1 MADGD
6 LSLIEAVQKFST
18 EQAAEEWFIAR
29 RWPAGVKCPHC
40 ASVEIS
46 VRENRKPMPFHCRT
60 CRQYFS
66 VRTGTLLHASKLPLS
81 KWALAFYLMSVNRKG
96 ISSVALHK
104 ALGIT
109 QKTAWHLEH
118 RIREAWAIQG
128 EKFEGPVEVDET
140 YIGGKERNK
149 HADKKLHAGRGSVG
163 KTGVAGARDRATGR
177 IHSEIIPDAT
187 KRTLHD
193 FVERHTMDDA
203 TVYTDEWGGYY
214 NLPRPHGSVSHS
226 RGEYFNGEVSTNG
239 IESHWAVLK
248 RGYIGVYHWMSVK
261 HLGRYLREFD
271 GRHNTRGLPI
281 LDQMGQLVSGAE
293 GKQLPF
299 AALVAD

>member
-6 LSLIEAVQKFST
+6 LSLIEVVQKFSS
-18 EQAAEEWFIAR
+18 EAAAEEWFIAR
-29 RWPAGVKCPHC
+29 RWPGGVKCPHC
-40 ASVEIS
+40 ASAEIS

-128 EKFEGPVEVDET
+128 EKFAGPVEVDET

-149 HADKKLHAGRGSVG
+149 HADKKLHAGRGPAG
-163 KTGVAGARDRATGR
+163 KTGVAGARDRATGQ
-177 IHSEIIPDAT
+177 IHSGIIPDST

-193 FVERHTMDDA
+193 FVARHTMDNA
-203 TVYTDEWGGYY
+203 TVYTDEHGGYLD
-214 NLPRPHGSVSHS
+214 LPREHGTVSHG
-226 RGEYFNGEVSTNG
+226 RGVYVDGDVSTNG
-239 IESHWAVLK
+239 IA
-248 RGYIGVYHWMSVK
+248 
-261 HLGRYLREFD
+261 LR
-271 GRHNTRGLPI
+271 I
-281 LDQMGQLVSGAE
+281 I
-293 GKQLPF
+293 
-299 AALVAD
+299 